1 MMTMINISSSCS
13 KSFLVQYVLGVE
25 ELEVVSLKKVVCTF
39 VYAGNDH
46 CTTCNML
53 GLVSY
58 SLLMNTMMLLI
69 VKNCNKAW
77 DMGFAVCGLD
87 RVVMGGRLLRTRDY
101 CTHSSC
107 Y

>member
-1 MMTMINISSSCS
+1 M
-13 KSFLVQYVLGVE
+13 
-25 ELEVVSLKKVVCTF
+25 LETIIAL
-39 VYAGNDH
+39 
-46 CTTCNML
+46 CNML

-58 SLLMNTMMLLI
+58 TSLLMNTMMLLI

-77 DMGFAVCGLD
+77 DMGFAVCLD

>member
-1 MMTMINISSSCS
+1 MM
-13 KSFLVQYVLGVE
+13 
-25 ELEVVSLKKVVCTF
+25 LETIIAL
-39 VYAGNDH
+39 
-46 CTTCNML
+46 CNML

-58 SLLMNTMMLLI
+58 STLLMNTMMLLI

-77 DMGFAVCGLD
+77 DMGFAVFCLD
-87 RVVMGGRLLRTRDY
+87 RVVVMGGRLLRTRDY